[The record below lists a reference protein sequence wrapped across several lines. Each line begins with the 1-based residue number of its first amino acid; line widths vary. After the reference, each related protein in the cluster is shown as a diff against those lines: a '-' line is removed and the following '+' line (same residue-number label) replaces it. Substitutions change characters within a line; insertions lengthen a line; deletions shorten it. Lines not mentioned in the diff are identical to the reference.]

1 MLKHHLTATE
11 RNSFGKIKRFTLI
24 ELLVVIAIIAI
35 LAGMLLPALNSAR
48 DRARQISCTSN
59 MKQIGQAQVAYTL
72 DYRNWFIPADGIGYL
87 GSSTETLN
95 TYRSYWF
102 TCIINR
108 MGSELLGEFDN
119 VKSFF
124 CPTENGIIKQPDS
137 PNKKMPHYA
146 LNKFLSGSQY
156 GKREGGY
163 RCHTTMMVQKPSETV
178 MTLETRYGK
187 PSVWGSEQYAVRHGG
202 SYKTDFVPGGQT
214 LMPGT
219 INICFSDGHVNGVS
233 GREIMST
240 PSQGFGNTSPYQ
252 WFLQKGY
259 QLWKGIYFDGTM

>member
-1 MLKHHLTATE
+1 MSKQLTATE

-48 DRARQISCTSN
+48 ERARQISCTSN
-59 MKQIGQAQVAYTL
+59 MKQIGHAQVAYTL
-72 DYRNWFIPADGIGYL
+72 DYRDWFIPADGVGYL

-95 TYRSYWF
+95 TYRNYWF

-124 CPTENGIIKQPDS
+124 CPTENGVIKQPDS

-146 LNKFLSGSQY
+146 LNKFLSGSKA
-156 GKREGGY
+156 GKAEGGY

-187 PSVWGSEQYAVRHGG
+187 PSVWSCSQYAVRHGG
-202 SYKTDFVPGGQT
+202 KYKTEFEPIKTAALPGF
-214 LMPGT
+214 
-219 INICFSDGHVNGVS
+219 INICFSDGHVGSVS
-233 GREIMST
+233 GQEIMST
-240 PSQGFGNTSPYQ
+240 PSQGFGNDSPYY
-252 WFLQKGY
+252 WFLQKGF
-259 QLWKGIYFDGTM
+259 QLWKGIYFDGSK